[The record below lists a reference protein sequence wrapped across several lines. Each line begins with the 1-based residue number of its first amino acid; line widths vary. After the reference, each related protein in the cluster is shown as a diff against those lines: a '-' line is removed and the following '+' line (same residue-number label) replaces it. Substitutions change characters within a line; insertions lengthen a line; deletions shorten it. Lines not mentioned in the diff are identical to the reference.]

1 MKINEYIADL
11 NRRNKD
17 LWSKRRPPTDPLY
30 ESERRRLEQEAKR
43 QKDLEKRREEIA
55 RKQRQEEEEKRERWL
70 DEEYEPFKPMR
81 FPKQPDSPPPSQ
93 KPWPIL
99 PGYIGSANPPT
110 EQGLTPDKEEETRK
124 MYDKINDLKKGSAG
138 KQEKESAKK
147 KDEKPYKRSIQF

>member
-70 DEEYEPFKPMR
+70 DEDMNHSN
-81 FPKQPDSPPPSQ
+81 Q
-93 KPWPIL
+93 
-99 PGYIGSANPPT
+99 
-110 EQGLTPDKEEETRK
+110 
-124 MYDKINDLKKGSAG
+124 
-138 KQEKESAKK
+138 
-147 KDEKPYKRSIQF
+147 